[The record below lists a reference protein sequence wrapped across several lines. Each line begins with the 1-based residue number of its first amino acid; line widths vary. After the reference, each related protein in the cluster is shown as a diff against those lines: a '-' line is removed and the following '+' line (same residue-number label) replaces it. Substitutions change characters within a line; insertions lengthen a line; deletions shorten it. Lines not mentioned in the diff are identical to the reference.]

1 MVNGGGGGGGVEFY
15 LWNSVVLVVLG
26 QVLCGACCLWASC
39 LWGELSVICTCAPNF
54 YILGLLNR
62 RLYH

>member
-1 MVNGGGGGGGVEFY
+1 MVVGRGGGGGG
-15 LWNSVVLVVLG
+15 WNFTCGMSVVLVVLG
-26 QVLCGACCLWASC
+26 QVLCGACC

-54 YILGLLNR
+54 YILCLLNR